1 MTGWRRREEVVWR
14 TRRGRL
20 PGFARTAARRRSEGG
35 YALIFIFAL
44 AAMLSLAL
52 YVELP
57 RLSLEMQRNREEM
70 LVERGEQY
78 ARAIKVFV
86 RKNSKYPQTIEELE
100 SFNGKRF
107 LRRRYPDPLTG
118 KDEWRLV
125 HVDASGRFT
134 DSLVQP
140 AAAAGQTGQQ
150 EQSVNTFTGG
160 YAPGDQTAQ
169 RTPQALQRRQSDQPG
184 AAGQA
189 GAPELQQPQLPVDS
203 TQPGTPPPP
212 PPQNQYG
219 PPGTFPQQPGLQPF
233 PQQPGQFQPGGPQP
247 FPQQPV
253 MGPTGQPI
261 RPIAIP
267 GLPGA
272 SPYPT
277 QPSSSQ
283 TGGTVPQPAGGGYSF
298 GSGYSGGGPT
308 QQPQQPQPFNPGAQP
323 QQQPRP
329 GSGSNSFG
337 GSTLPPGVTSNPA
350 AQMIQQLLTTPNP
363 RGLQQAGL
371 PTGNVG
377 LGGGIAGVA
386 SKVDAEGI
394 KIYKE
399 KTNYK
404 EWEFVYD
411 PTKDQQRQGGQQIPG
426 QQPLQPGRGA
436 GPGVGPPTQPG
447 FGISTP
453 PR

>member
-1 MTGWRRREEVVWR
+1 MTRRRR
-14 TRRGRL
+14 KQ
-20 PGFARTAARRRSEGG
+20 EGG
-35 YALIFIFAL
+35 YALIFVFAL

-52 YVELP
+52 YVEMP
-57 RLSLEMQRNREEM
+57 RLALEMQRNREEM
-70 LVERGEQY
+70 LIERGEQY

-140 AAAAGQTGQQ
+140 ALAAGQTQR

-160 YAPGDQTAQ
+160 GAQFGSTGDPNAQ
-169 RTPQALQRRQSDQPG
+169 RGPQALQRRQSDQPG
-184 AAGQA
+184 AAGQG

-203 TQPGTPPPP
+203 SQPGTPPPP
-212 PPQNQYG
+212 PQNPYQPAPGPFQQVGPQPY
-219 PPGTFPQQPGLQPF
+219 PQQPI
-233 PQQPGQFQPGGPQP
+233 
-247 FPQQPV
+247 
-253 MGPTGQPI
+253 MGPNGQPI
-261 RPIAIP
+261 RPISIP

-283 TGGTVPQPAGGGYSF
+283 TGGAVAQPVSGGYSF
-298 GSGYSGGGPT
+298 GSGYSGGS
-308 QQPQQPQPFNPGAQP
+308 QPQQTQPFNPGGQP
-323 QQQPRP
+323 QPFYPGAPQLPRTNVGG
-329 GSGSNSFG
+329 GSQTLGGNAGG
-337 GSTLPPGVTSNPA
+337 GSTPPQGMPFNPA

-371 PTGNVG
+371 QPGSAG
-377 LGGGIAGVA
+377 LGAGIAGVA

-411 PTKDQQRQGGQQIPG
+411 PAKDQQRQAGQLQGGPAPGLNPQQPG
-426 QQPLQPGRGA
+426 QRPQQQSPFGTAQPR
-436 GPGVGPPTQPG
+436 
-447 FGISTP
+447 
-453 PR
+453 

>member
-1 MTGWRRREEVVWR
+1 MTRRRHTEQ
-14 TRRGRL
+14 
-20 PGFARTAARRRSEGG
+20 GG

-44 AAMLSLAL
+44 AAMFSLAL

-57 RLSLEMQRNREEM
+57 RLALEMQRNREEM

-118 KDEWRLV
+118 KDEWRLI
-125 HVDASGRFT
+125 HVDAGGRYT

-140 AAAAGQTGQQ
+140 TAAAGQTGQQ
-150 EQSVNTFTGG
+150 GQSVNTFTGG

-189 GAPELQQPQLPVDS
+189 GAQELQQPQLPVDS
-203 TQPGTPPPP
+203 SQPGTPPPP
-212 PPQNQYG
+212 PPNQFG
-219 PPGTFPQQPGLQPF
+219 PPGVFQPGLQPF
-233 PQQPGQFQPGGPQP
+233 PQQPGQFQPAGPQP

-253 MGPTGQPI
+253 IGPNGQPI

-272 SPYPT
+272 SPYSM

-283 TGGTVPQPAGGGYSF
+283 TGGAVPQQVGGGYSF
-298 GSGYSGGGPT
+298 GSGYSGGPT
-308 QQPQQPQPFNPGAQP
+308 PQQQPQPFNPGAQP
-323 QQQPRP
+323 QPFQPQRPGP
-329 GSGSNSFG
+329 GSGSQSFG
-337 GSTLPPGVTSNPA
+337 NSATPPGLPVNPA

-371 PTGNVG
+371 QPGSVG

-411 PTKDQQRQGGQQIPG
+411 PTKDQQRQAGQQ
-426 QQPLQPGRGA
+426 QPGMPQPGGMQNRQQGF
-436 GPGVGPPTQPG
+436 GPGRTQ
-447 FGISTP
+447 
-453 PR
+453 

>member
-1 MTGWRRREEVVWR
+1 MTGRRRQQ
-14 TRRGRL
+14 
-20 PGFARTAARRRSEGG
+20 EGG

-52 YVELP
+52 YVEMP

-140 AAAAGQTGQQ
+140 AAAAGQTGQP

-189 GAPELQQPQLPVDS
+189 GAQELQQPQLPVDS
-203 TQPGTPPPP
+203 SQPGTPPPP
-212 PPQNQYG
+212 PPPNQYG
-219 PPGTFPQQPGLQPF
+219 PPGQFGPPGA
-233 PQQPGQFQPGGPQP
+233 FQPAGPQP

-253 MGPTGQPI
+253 MGPNGQPI

-283 TGGTVPQPAGGGYSF
+283 TGGTVPQQVSGGYSF
-298 GSGYSGGGPT
+298 GSGYSGGPT
-308 QQPQQPQPFNPGAQP
+308 PQQQQPQPFNPGAQP
-323 QQQPRP
+323 QPQPRP

-371 PTGNVG
+371 QTGNVG

-411 PTKDQQRQGGQQIPG
+411 PTKDQQRQAGQPG
-426 QQPLQPGRGA
+426 QQPGTV
-436 GPGVGPPTQPG
+436 GPGLNPQQQSPFNQQPR
-447 FGISTP
+447 

>member
-1 MTGWRRREEVVWR
+1 MTRRRHTEQ
-14 TRRGRL
+14 
-20 PGFARTAARRRSEGG
+20 GG

-44 AAMLSLAL
+44 AAMFSLAL

-57 RLSLEMQRNREEM
+57 RLALEMQRNREEM

-118 KDEWRLV
+118 KDEWRLI

-140 AAAAGQTGQQ
+140 AAAAGQTQQ

-160 YAPGDQTAQ
+160 GAQFGSTGDPNAQ
-169 RTPQALQRRQSDQPG
+169 RVPQALQRRQSDQPG
-184 AAGQA
+184 AAGQM
-189 GAPELQQPQLPVDS
+189 GAPELQQAQVPVDS
-203 TQPGTPPPP
+203 SQPGAPPPP
-212 PPQNQYG
+212 PNQFG
-219 PPGTFPQQPGLQPF
+219 PPGTFQPGLQPF

-253 MGPTGQPI
+253 IGPNGQPI

-283 TGGTVPQPAGGGYSF
+283 TGGTVPQQVSGGYSF
-298 GSGYSGGGPT
+298 GSGYSGGPT
-308 QQPQQPQPFNPGAQP
+308 PQQPQPFNPGAQP
-323 QQQPRP
+323 QAFQPQRPGP
-329 GSGSNSFG
+329 GSGSQSFG
-337 GSTLPPGVTSNPA
+337 NSATPPGLPVNPA

-371 PTGNVG
+371 QTGSVG

-411 PTKDQQRQGGQQIPG
+411 PTKDQQRQAGQQQPG
-426 QQPLQPGRGA
+426 LQQPGLQQPGLQQ
-436 GPGVGPPTQPG
+436 PGLQQPGLQAPG
-447 FGISTP
+447 FGP
-453 PR
+453 PRVQ